1 MVEELNLTIPQTLV
15 FIAIALVLLIAA
27 LKSVKNTTV
36 EIELPEVDEEPQKQE
51 WNPYIGA
58 VIQNASEYH

>member
-15 FIAIALVLLIAA
+15 CIAIATLLLIVT

>member
-15 FIAIALVLLIAA
+15 CIAIVTLLLIVT

-36 EIELPEVDEEPQKQE
+36 EIELPEVDEEPQK
-51 WNPYIGA
+51 
-58 VIQNASEYH
+58 

>member
-1 MVEELNLTIPQTLV
+1 MVEELNLTISQTLV
-15 FIAIALVLLIAA
+15 CIAIATPLLIVT

-51 WNPYIGA
+51 WNPNFGA

>member
-1 MVEELNLTIPQTLV
+1 MVEELNLTITQTLV
-15 FIAIALVLLIAA
+15 CIAIATLLLIVT

>member
-15 FIAIALVLLIAA
+15 CIAIATLLLIVT

-51 WNPYIGA
+51 WNPNIGA
-58 VIQNASEYH
+58 VLQNASEYH

>member
-15 FIAIALVLLIAA
+15 CIAIATLLLIVT

-36 EIELPEVDEEPQKQE
+36 EIELPDVDEEPQKQE
-51 WNPYIGA
+51 WNPNNGA

>member
-1 MVEELNLTIPQTLV
+1 MVEELSLTIPQTLV
-15 FIAIALVLLIAA
+15 CIAIATLLLIVT

-51 WNPYIGA
+51 WNPNIGA

>member
-1 MVEELNLTIPQTLV
+1 M
-15 FIAIALVLLIAA
+15 
-27 LKSVKNTTV
+27 TV

-51 WNPYIGA
+51 WNPNIGA

>member
-1 MVEELNLTIPQTLV
+1 MVEELNLTITQTLV
-15 FIAIALVLLIAA
+15 CIAIATLLLIVT

-51 WNPYIGA
+51 WNPNFGA

>member
-1 MVEELNLTIPQTLV
+1 MVEELNLTISQTLV
-15 FIAIALVLLIAA
+15 CIAIATLLLIVT

-51 WNPYIGA
+51 WNPNFGA

>member
-36 EIELPEVDEEPQKQE
+36 EIELPDVDEEPQKQE
-51 WNPYIGA
+51 WNPNIGA

>member
-15 FIAIALVLLIAA
+15 CIAIATLLLIVT

-51 WNPYIGA
+51 WNPNFGA

>member
-15 FIAIALVLLIAA
+15 CIAIATLLLIVT

-36 EIELPEVDEEPQKQE
+36 EIELPDVDEEPQKQE

>member
-1 MVEELNLTIPQTLV
+1 MVEELNLTISQTLV
-15 FIAIALVLLIAA
+15 CIAIATLLLIVT

-51 WNPYIGA
+51 WNPNIWA